1 MKSATNFQKI
11 LYQRVLLDNSDGFE
25 PPRLH
30 QKRNPLIKPMGGFF
44 LISCGFCGCKT
55 YHYGAWVFNRFQLF
69 FNAICHESA
78 TTILPG
84 SAKSKNRAKKEQGR
98 ALPMWILVF
107 CNRFGDDFAERLSG
121 LCLDIRQPCFR
132 GRRNHDCGSF
142 LRLSERPDVLVAV
155 EVFLCPFLG

>member
-30 QKRNPLIKPMGGFF
+30 QKRNPLIKPMDGFF
-44 LISCGFCGCKT
+44 LILCGFCGCKT

-84 SAKSKNRAKKEQGR
+84 SAKSKNRAKKEQGCPCPCGYQYFATASAMISPNDFPVL
-98 ALPMWILVF
+98 ALIS
-107 CNRFGDDFAERLSG
+107 LS
-121 LCLDIRQPCFR
+121 LAFVAADIIIVVRSS
-132 GRRNHDCGSF
+132 GSPKALMYSSPSRCSSAHF
-142 LRLSERPDVLVAV
+142 
-155 EVFLCPFLG
+155 

>member
-78 TTILPG
+78 TTILRRC
-84 SAKSKNRAKKEQGR
+84 AKSKNRAKKEQGL
-98 ALPMWILVF
+98 APPMWVSAFRHRVRDDIPE
-107 CNRFGDDFAERLSG
+107 RFPGLS
-121 LCLDIRQPCFR
+121 LDIRQLSL
-132 GRRNHDCGSF
+132 GRR
-142 LRLSERPDVLVAV
+142 
-155 EVFLCPFLG
+155 

>member
-78 TTILPG
+78 TTILPT
-84 SAKSKNRAKKEQGR
+84 SAKWSNKNLTRNSIFHFSHVNKKSGIP
-98 ALPMWILVF
+98 LFSFLVF
-107 CNRFGDDFAERLSG
+107 RHRVRDDIAERFPGLS
-121 LCLDIRQPCFR
+121 LDIAQSGFR
-132 GRRNHDCGSF
+132 RC
-142 LRLSERPDVLVAV
+142 
-155 EVFLCPFLG
+155 

>member
-1 MKSATNFQKI
+1 MLWHIGGTRRQTNFKIISAKESRICHEICHEFSKI

-30 QKRNPLIKPMGGFF
+30 QKRNPLIKPMSGFF

-78 TTILPG
+78 TTILPT
-84 SAKSKNRAKKEQGR
+84 SAKWSSKNLTRNSIFHFSHVNKKER
-98 ALPMWILVF
+98 KPALF
-107 CNRFGDDFAERLSG
+107 FF
-121 LCLDIRQPCFR
+121 
-132 GRRNHDCGSF
+132 
-142 LRLSERPDVLVAV
+142 
-155 EVFLCPFLG
+155 